1 MYFGKRI
8 ETLRK
13 FVLKMN
19 WKDWPIETIEKKD
32 FPEQLKNIRNCP
44 LKLYYR
50 GEWNDKLFKK
60 SLTIV
65 GSRRMTRYG
74 REVIEKFMPEL
85 VANGLTIISGF
96 MYGVDTESHQKC
108 LELGGKTI
116 AVLGGGLDVLTPT
129 ENDDL
134 YSQILD
140 NGGVVVTEYE
150 NDFQPTLWSFPQRDR
165 IVAGLANTGVLVI
178 EAGMKSGSLIT
189 ARFGREQE
197 KCVWAVPGPITSS
210 VSAGTNYLIENNL
223 AKMITEASQITQKKA
238 ILTQTNIFE
247 DNIPEDQKKIINILK
262 IEPLT
267 VDEISRSLK
276 KNVAEIGLAISMMS
290 LNDLVTEENGKIYI
304 KNSRK

>member
-1 MYFGKRI
+1 MSS
-8 ETLRK
+8 
-13 FVLKMN
+13 
-19 WKDWPIETIEKKD
+19 WKEWPIETIEKKD

-50 GEWNDKLFKK
+50 GDWNKGLFKK

-65 GSRRMTRYG
+65 GSRRMTRYSKD
-74 REVIEKFMPEL
+74 VIDKFMPEL

-96 MYGVDTESHQKC
+96 MYGVDTESHRKC
-108 LELGGKTI
+108 LELGGKTV

-134 YSQILD
+134 YSQILN

-197 KCVWAVPGPITSS
+197 KCIWAVPGPITSS

-223 AKMITEASQITQKKA
+223 AKMITEASQITQKKT

-247 DNIPEDQKKIINILK
+247 ENIPEDQKKIINILR

-267 VDEISRSLK
+267 VDEISRFLK
-276 KNVAEIGLAISMMS
+276 INVAEIGLTISMMS
-290 LNDLVTEENGKIYI
+290 LNDLITEENGKIYI

>member
-1 MYFGKRI
+1 
-8 ETLRK
+8 
-13 FVLKMN
+13 MN